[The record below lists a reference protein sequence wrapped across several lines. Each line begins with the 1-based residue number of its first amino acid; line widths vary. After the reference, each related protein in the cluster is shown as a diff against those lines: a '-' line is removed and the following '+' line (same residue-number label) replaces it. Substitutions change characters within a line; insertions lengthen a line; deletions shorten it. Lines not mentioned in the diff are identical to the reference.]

1 MSETTIELGDMT
13 VEVVRKK
20 IKNVH
25 LSVYPPNGK
34 VRIAAPEHMKL
45 DTIRVIAIAKPP
57 WIRQQQ
63 KKVREQ
69 EREAPREYV
78 DRETHLVWG
87 RRYLLRVI
95 DSDGGYGVEVT
106 PSKILLRAPAG
117 ATAERRNEIVELWYR
132 DQVREAIVPLL
143 AKWEPVIG
151 VKAGQIYVQRMKTRW
166 GSCNPD
172 TRGIRINTDL
182 AKKPPECLE
191 YILVHELTHLLEPTH
206 NERFI
211 ALMDSFMPQWRQLR
225 DELNRL
231 PVRHESWKY

>member
-45 DTIRVIAIAKPP
+45 DTIRVFAIAKLP

-87 RRYLLRVI
+87 RRYLLKVI

-132 DQVREAIVPLL
+132 DQVRDAIVPLL

-172 TRGIRINTDL
+172 TRGMRINTDL

-191 YILVHELTHLLEPTH
+191 YILVHELTQLLEPTH

>member
-45 DTIRVIAIAKPP
+45 DTIRVFAIAKLP

-87 RRYLLRVI
+87 RRYLLNVI

-132 DQVREAIVPLL
+132 DQVRDAIVPLL